1 MRIGVVGIGALGCLL
16 GARLSVVADVILF
29 GHWAEQ
35 IAAIRRNGLRIED
48 LEGNQT
54 THEVSITSNPE
65 LIAGTNVA
73 LVAVKSR
80 QTSEAAQMLSERLG
94 DTGLAITLQNGLV
107 NRERLEEA
115 LGPERVAIGITSEG
129 ATMLA
134 PGIVRHAG
142 RGQTFFCLNDALRPE
157 PKNRLMEL
165 AGVFTEAGF
174 NTQIVDDV
182 NGLVWG
188 KLAVNAAI
196 NPLTALLQVPNGFL
210 LQHQPLKDIMRKAA
224 EEVAIVAQSQGI
236 ALPYPSATEQAY
248 RVAESTA
255 ANISS
260 MLQDFRRGV
269 PTEIEV
275 ISGAIS
281 RLGRQ
286 AEISTPV
293 NSCLYQLVRD
303 VETGTVPPLKPGDV
317 GGLFHLMAMNMGDN
331 WHAHR

>member
-1 MRIGVVGIGALGCLL
+1 MRIAVVGIGALGSLL

-29 GHWAEQ
+29 GHWPEQ
-35 IAAIRRNGLRIED
+35 IAAVRRNGLRIED
-48 LEGNQT
+48 LEGNPVT
-54 THEVSITSNPE
+54 YEVSITSDPE
-65 LIAGTNVA
+65 LIAGTNIV

-80 QTSEAAQMLSERLG
+80 QTSKTAQILSERLNST
-94 DTGLAITLQNGLV
+94 DLVITLQNGLN
-107 NRERLEEA
+107 NRERLVEI
-115 LGPERVAIGITSEG
+115 LGPERVVIGVTSEG
-129 ATMLA
+129 ATLLA

-142 RGQTFFCLNDALRPE
+142 RGHTFLSLHDALRPE

-174 NTQIVDDV
+174 DTQIVVDV
-182 NGLVWG
+182 SGLVWS

-210 LQHQPLKDIMRKAA
+210 LEHQPLKDIMRQAV
-224 EEVAIVAQSQGI
+224 EEVATVAQSQGI
-236 ALPYPSATEQAY
+236 ELPYPIATEQAY
-248 RVAESTA
+248 RVAEATA

-269 PTEIEV
+269 PTEIGD

-281 RLGRQ
+281 YLGQ
-286 AEISTPV
+286 EKGISTPV
-293 NSCLYQLVRD
+293 NSRLYQLVRD

-317 GGLFHLMAMNMGDN
+317 DGLLYLMAINMGYN
-331 WHAHR
+331 